1 MKQQIKKCPKC
12 NSLVRGT
19 VVLSGTE
26 GAIQGAAQG
35 IVKSVVN
42 SFTYGVGGTFLD
54 ATGSLRKGGD
64 AIREQ
69 LTTHTTVEFDCPC
82 GHKWQEVIGNKEENI
97 PHELLQKE
105 KDIAICNCSAKV
117 SSKTTAMI
125 IWGILCAL
133 CIWYLIV
140 NPMYIEV
147 STHNWWSGEDFMR
160 KDIQWGWIGMAF
172 LAAVT
177 AFPFFLAMEARAT
190 TNKELKKLKSYSLM
204 AFKQSPLRNKY
215 KN

>member
-1 MKQQIKKCPKC
+1 MKQQIKRCPEC
-12 NSLVRGT
+12 GSLVRGT
-19 VVLSGTE
+19 VKLSTAESFLQSAGE
-26 GAIQGAAQG
+26 GAAKEVLDYLTGG
-35 IVKSVVN
+35 
-42 SFTYGVGGTFLD
+42 GGTVLKS
-54 ATGSLRKGGD
+54 TGTLRNIGD
-64 AIREQ
+64 LTREAI
-69 LTTHTTVEFDCPC
+69 TSHTNIEFDCPC

-97 PHELLQKE
+97 PDELLQKE
-105 KDIAICNCSAKV
+105 KDIAIRNCSAKV
-117 SSKTTAMI
+117 SSKTTAMV

-147 STHNWWSGEDFMR
+147 PTHNWWSGEDFMR
-160 KDIQWGWIGMAF
+160 KDIQWGWIGMAV

-190 TNKELKKLKSYSLM
+190 TNKELKKLKSNSLM